1 MHSFIVS
8 YNYINDSVG
17 VTLKA
22 LQLLAKQK

>member
-8 YNYINDSVG
+8 YNHINDSVG